1 MQNKKK
7 NALIWLSNDLRISDH
22 SGFYNASK
30 NCDKVFAYFSFEPVN
45 FEDTEW
51 GFKKTEKFRTLFL
64 IQTLACLKDELK
76 KKNITLIVD
85 IKSAIIGIPKVIDS
99 LKITDLFYQI
109 EWTKEE
115 NNVSDSVKKSISKE
129 IKIHT
134 YYDQFLYHP
143 KDISFQLDA
152 LPEVFTIFRKSCEKN
167 SFVRKVSPEIKAL
180 PKTNLLDEE
189 FTIPK
194 LKDFGFSEFYAPPF
208 SAFPFSGGS
217 KNGYNRIKDYLWD
230 TKKISTYKETRN
242 GLVGK
247 DYSSKFSAWLSNGS
261 LSARE
266 IYWQVKD
273 YEKKVKKNQS
283 TYWMI
288 FELIW
293 RDYFKYVSLKHG
305 NNIFMLEGILKKRY
319 DWKSNHKILMSWI
332 NGDTVEPFVNANM
345 IELKKTGWMSNRGR
359 QNTASF
365 FSKHLFMDWRIG
377 AAYFESQLIDY
388 DVHSNYGNWMYVS
401 GVGNDPRDRKFDIS
415 WQSEKYD
422 PQKKFEKLWIK

>member
-1 MQNKKK
+1 MQNEKK
-7 NALIWLSNDLRISDH
+7 NALIWLRNDLRIKDH
-22 SGFYNASK
+22 CGFYNSTI
-30 NCDKVFAYFSFEPVN
+30 NCDKIFAYFSFEPDRFKN
-45 FEDTEW
+45 TKW

-64 IQTLACLKDELK
+64 IQTLTCLKDELK

-85 IKSAIIGIPKVIDS
+85 IKSAMFGIPKLIDS
-99 LKITDLFYQI
+99 LKITDLFYQN

-115 NNVSDSVKKSISKE
+115 NNVSDNVKKSISKK

-143 KDISFQLDA
+143 KDIKFELDA

-167 SFVRKVSPEIKAL
+167 TLVRKVFPEIPTL
-180 PKTNLLDEE
+180 PSTNLLNQD
-189 FTIPK
+189 FTIPR
-194 LKDFGFSEFYAPPF
+194 LEDFGFSEFHSPPF
-208 SAFPFSGGS
+208 SAFPFNGGS
-217 KNGYNRIKDYLWD
+217 KNGHKRIKNYLWD
-230 TKKISTYKETRN
+230 TKKISSYKETRN

-247 DYSSKFSAWLSNGS
+247 DYSSKFSAWLANGS

-273 YEKKVKKNQS
+273 FESKVKKNQS

-305 NNIFMLEGILKKRY
+305 NNIFKLEGILKKEY
-319 DWKSNHKILMSWI
+319 DWKSNHKILTSWI

-365 FSKHLFMDWRIG
+365 FSKNLFMDWRIG

-422 PQKKFEKLWIK
+422 PQKKFQKLWIK